1 MLVLEAKFKGKQN
14 QYNALGEAIRT
25 ALFIRNKA
33 LRHWQDTPGVGKND
47 LQKLC
52 ATLASEFE
60 WAGKLNSMARQACAD
75 RAWFAISRFYAN
87 CKAKKPG
94 KKMRDFGMRDSRM
107 RDGGGNNSSRHSL
120 GNYSSLDS
128 LGNNSS
134 QNSLGYPRYKKR
146 GHSVEY
152 KTSGWKL
159 SENRK
164 YITFTDGFKA
174 GTFKLIGTRDLTL
187 YSTSQIKRVRV
198 VKRADGYYA
207 QFCIDTER
215 LEKHHNSDRQ
225 LGIDVG
231 LEFFYTDS
239 EGTTVENPRL
249 LRKSEKSLKQRQRRV
264 SKCKKRS
271 SNRRKAIRKLAKK
284 HLKVSRQRK
293 DFAVKT
299 ARALVQS
306 SDLVVYEDLKV
317 KNLVRNRHLAKSIS
331 DAAWSQFT
339 GWVDY
344 YSKVFGTW
352 AITVP
357 PHYTSQDCSVCG
369 TRVQKSLSTRT
380 HKCHECGATMHRDHN
395 AAKQI
400 LIKGLSTVGRTESK
414 ASGQSNLYLGGA
426 TPLDK
431 LAG

>member
-1 MLVLEAKFKGKQN
+1 MLVLEAKLKGKQN
-14 QYNALGEAIRT
+14 QYNALDEAIRT

-52 ATLASEFE
+52 AVLATEFE
-60 WAGKLNSMARQACAD
+60 WAAKLNSMARQASAD

-87 CKAKKPG
+87 CKAKKQG
-94 KKMRDFGMRDSRM
+94 KK
-107 RDGGGNNSSRHSL
+107 
-120 GNYSSLDS
+120 
-128 LGNNSS
+128 
-134 QNSLGYPRYKKR
+134 GYPRYKKR

-159 SENRK
+159 SEDRK
-164 YITFTDGFKA
+164 YIAFTDGFKA
-174 GTFKLIGTRDLTL
+174 GKFKLVGTRDLAQ
-187 YSTSQIKRVRV
+187 YKPSQIKRVRV
-198 VKRADGYYA
+198 VKRADGYYC
-207 QFCIDTER
+207 QFCVDIER
-215 LEKHHNSDRQ
+215 QEISHGLGSQ

-239 EGTTVENPRL
+239 VGNTVENPRL
-249 LRKSEKSLKQRQRRV
+249 LRKSEKSLKRKQRKV
-264 SKCKKRS
+264 SKCKKHS
-271 SNRRKAIRKLAKK
+271 SNRRKIVKRLAKK

-293 DFAVKT
+293 DFVVKA
-299 ARALVQS
+299 ARTLVQS
-306 SDLVVYEDLKV
+306 NDLVVYEDLQV
-317 KNLVRNRHLAKSIS
+317 KNMVKNRRLAKSIS
-331 DAAWSQFT
+331 DASWSQFIN
-339 GWVDY
+339 WVDY

-352 AITVP
+352 AIAVA

-380 HKCHECGATMHRDHN
+380 HRCPVCLTVMHRDHN
-395 AAKQI
+395 AARQI
-400 LIKGLSTVGRTESK
+400 LMKGLNTVGRTEIK
-414 ASGQSNLYLGGA
+414 ASGQSDLYLGGA